1 VKQVVGYKENV
12 TLECNL
18 PNPQFYLKTLEVAV
32 APTQGETPA
41 AAPTDNN
48 EKLIETKE
56 GKYKVEG
63 GELVIE
69 DLSECFIF

>member
-1 VKQVVGYKENV
+1 MKQVVGYKENV

-18 PNPQFYLKTLEVAV
+18 PDPQFYLKTLEVAV
-32 APTQGETPA
+32 APAQGEGPT
-41 AAPTDNN
+41 PTDNS

-63 GELVIE
+63 GSLLIE